1 MGYNRDIKINNI
13 HNNNNHGNNS
23 NNMMLFR
30 PLFLVTLLVQLA
42 AVSVRVVVAT
52 TNSAMMEEQGD
63 SSAATRAVTAFDTTT
78 SGVDVGRRA
87 LKKKKKKKNKKGNKS
102 SKSKKK
108 NNSKTKGSKKSR
120 SRTSRPTLAPT
131 PVIPTPVP
139 TPVPTAAPTSAPTM
153 APTSSASG
161 DTAVFVAAPPGT
173 SQEEIEQELTA
184 QVVATLGLVHGSIMT
199 RTQTNKQNIFNKR
212 RDLRARQLQTSLLFR
227 NGVTTTIIDTVSTV
241 IQCREIFIP
250 PAQKPPNVD
259 ECYRLFFTVTIQ
271 SSTESSSESQVV
283 VDEYLLAIYFS
294 VDMGVFT
301 EDLRYIVVVE
311 GSTDITGVP
320 TISPSN
326 TPTIAPVVPTTPAP
340 TNEPTNEPTY
350 EPTKAPTKSPTK
362 APVNSPTTPTVIRW
376 TAYADLTGQQVGGAM
391 ALDYTQATWNTLGTN
406 SIEESAWYYLTLDQ
420 RSASAQI
427 GIFEEAWDCY
437 QNHYGDYSWSELE
450 EFFLAKYLIALG
462 WNQSSWEGLIDPPN
476 TSDMFWMQLTRVQQ
490 EAALE
495 VCYSPGSWDM
505 IPIPDWN

>member
-1 MGYNRDIKINNI
+1 
-13 HNNNNHGNNS
+13 
-23 NNMMLFR
+23 MLFR

-52 TNSAMMEEQGD
+52 GTNSANMMEEQGD
-63 SSAATRAVTAFDTTT
+63 ADSLATAARVRAVTGEYHTTT
-78 SGVDVGRRA
+78 SSGVVDVGGERA
-87 LKKKKKKKNKKGNKS
+87 LKRKLKKSKGSSRSKS
-102 SKSKKK
+102 SKSKSSK
-108 NNSKTKGSKKSR
+108 NSKTKGSKKSR
-120 SRTSRPTLAPT
+120 SRTSRPTLPPT
-131 PVIPTPVP
+131 PVVVIPTPAP

-153 APTSSASG
+153 APTSVASG
-161 DTAVFVAAPPGT
+161 ATSVLVAAPPGK
-173 SQEEIEQELTA
+173 SQEEIEQEVTA

-199 RTQTNKQNIFNKR
+199 RTQTNNHNIFNKR

-437 QNHYGDYSWSELE
+437 VNHYGDYSWSELE
-450 EFFLAKYLIALG
+450 EYFLAKYWIALG
-462 WNQSSWEGLIDPPN
+462 WNQLSWEGTIDPP
-476 TSDMFWMQLTRVQQ
+476 TSGDKFWRELTRVQQ

-495 VCYSPGSWDM
+495 VCYSPGSWDE
-505 IPIPDWN
+505 IPIPEWN